1 MNYKKIP
8 NLFLLIKK
16 LYEDRQLSRVTENF
30 SKNYDYWLALIKNKE
45 LQNLM
50 FRLSDDSETARLTA
64 RLLDRQDAK
73 ELTRML
79 LARIEESPDRT
90 NYLHKI
96 FRVWKANSNWTLF
109 TQLSNWIS
117 NQPEEFYNILEEL
130 LIEGE
135 LNSSLYR
142 NLQQWGFQLKL
153 DKIRSQSRI
162 RELYLAELFPNIN
175 DIKIPIGV
183 IHEESH
189 QANQVDMLYVCA
201 IAAATKATNIFEFG
215 TYRGQTTCGLAAIGE
230 DVRVTTLNLPP
241 EQDPRYAPY
250 IGKLIQESPY
260 RDRIVQIFAD
270 SRAFDPS
277 PYAKQMDFIFV
288 DADHSYKGAENDT
301 RKALEMLKP
310 GGTIVWHDYAAK
322 TPGVYEFIRDF
333 SQTRPVFRIW
343 NTCLVVYIDGVDVD
357 RFEPYPM
364 PSSLETVEYTPD
376 RKPLKRS

>member
-1 MNYKKIP
+1 MKYKKIP
-8 NLFLLIKK
+8 DLFLLIKK
-16 LYEDRQLSRVTENF
+16 LYNDGQLNRVAENL
-30 SKNYDYWLALIKNKE
+30 SKNYDLWLALIKNRE

-50 FRLSDDSETARLTA
+50 FRLSDDPQTAKLTA

-79 LARIEESPDRT
+79 LALMEKYPERT
-90 NYLHKI
+90 SYFHKI
-96 FRVWKANSNWTLF
+96 FRSWKAKPNWTLF
-109 TQLSNWIS
+109 TQLSNWLS
-117 NQPEEFYNILEEL
+117 NQPEFPNILEEL
-130 LIEGE
+130 LAESE
-135 LNSSLYR
+135 LNSSLSKS
-142 NLQQWGFQLKL
+142 LQQWGLQLKL

-162 RELYLAELFPNIN
+162 REIYLAELFPNIN
-175 DIKIPIGV
+175 EIKIPIGV

-201 IAAATKATNIFEFG
+201 IAAARKATNIFEFG
-215 TYRGQTTCGLAAIGE
+215 TYRGQTTCGLAAMSE

-288 DADHSYKGAENDT
+288 DADHSYKGAQNDT

-322 TPGVYEFIRDF
+322 TPGVCEFIRDF
-333 SQTRPVFRIW
+333 SQTKPVFRIW

-364 PSSLETVEYTPD
+364 PPSLETVEYTPD